1 MAPSPDSREKARRT
15 LAERARRISRI
26 RRRVVAGAVASFV
39 MAWSVIAWG
48 GSLGASSS
56 ASTTTASTGTQSTQS
71 SSQTSQSTQS
81 QQPSAV
87 TTGQS

>member
-48 GSLGASSS
+48 GSLGTSSS

-71 SSQTSQSTQS
+71 QD
-81 QQPSAV
+81 QPSAV